1 MLFSKKLGID
11 LGTAR
16 LRIAVPHS
24 GGRGGRGGR
33 SGGARIVIDEP
44 TLVTI
49 ADAENAVLAA
59 GADAASMIGRTPE
72 NVSVVAPMRE
82 GVIDDY
88 QIVEA
93 LLRYY
98 MGFVTGRFNLVR
110 PEVMIA
116 TPVGVTS
123 VEQRAVRDAV
133 EQAGA
138 RRPAYLIANP
148 LAAAIGAGVP
158 MGDARGALIGNL
170 GAGRSEC
177 AVLSMYGVVV
187 WESARVG
194 GNVLTEVITDYVRRR
209 HQLLIGEPT
218 AEELKFAA
226 GSAIPLDDPLRAEV
240 RGRDRAS
247 GLPRN
252 VTISANEL
260 VPSIQQVLQTFIEVT
275 RSTLERTPPELTTD
289 IIDRGL
295 LLTGAGARLQGI
307 DVYLQEQVGIP
318 VYIAD
323 NAEDA
328 VALGAAEALV
338 NLDIVGPN
346 LLAQEPSLSPD

>member
-1 MLFSKKLGID
+1 MVFFSKKLGID
-11 LGTAR
+11 LGTSR
-16 LRIAVPHS
+16 LRVAVPGPS
-24 GGRGGRGGR
+24 GRGGR
-33 SGGARIVIDEP
+33 ILVDEP
-44 TLVTI
+44 TMVTLSRLE
-49 ADAENAVLAA
+49 DRVLAA
-59 GADAASMIGRTPE
+59 GSDAASMVGRAPE
-72 NVSVVAPMRE
+72 HVSVISPMRE

-98 MGFVTGRFNLVR
+98 MGFATGRFNLVR

-116 TPVGVTS
+116 TPAGVTN

-158 MGDARGALIGNL
+158 MSDARGALVGSL
-170 GAGRSEC
+170 GAGRSEA
-177 AVLSMYGVVV
+177 AVVSMYGVVV

-194 GNVLTEVITDYVRRR
+194 GQIVTEQVSEYVKRR
-209 HQLLIGEPT
+209 HNLLIGEPT

-226 GSAIPLDDPLRAEV
+226 GFAMPVEDPPRAEV
-240 RGRDRAS
+240 RGRDRS
-247 GLPRN
+247 TGMPRN
-252 VTISANEL
+252 VTITANEL
-260 VPSIQQVLQTFIEVT
+260 VPSIQQVLESFVDVT
-275 RSTLERTPPELTTD
+275 RSTLERTPPELMAD
-289 IIDRGL
+289 VIDRGM
-295 LLTGAGARLQGI
+295 LLTGGAARLRGV
-307 DVYLQEQVGIP
+307 DTYLAEQLGIP
-318 VYIAD
+318 IAIAD

-328 VALGAAEALV
+328 VALGAAEALL

-346 LLAQEPSLSPD
+346 LLAQESATTAVESRSGR